1 MTALKKQ
8 NSLQFSAR
16 VPGPCDICSP
26 GQIIHMF
33 SSNAQQI
40 YMKKKDNIA
49 KKQYTSDWRTFLPL
63 LVTPLLQHA
72 AAGTCSCAEHETVN
86 LSTSTSTHRQN
97 IIPLSNNGTRI
108 RWRTYP
114 LTNLKQT
121 KMLQQRSIPACPN
134 CLSPSCSPPLLVLV
148 AV

>member
-40 YMKKKDNIA
+40 YMKKKIILQ
-49 KKQYTSDWRTFLPL
+49 KSSTQVTGVPSRPCWSGPCCSMPL
-63 LVTPLLQHA
+63 LA
-72 AAGTCSCAEHETVN
+72 
-86 LSTSTSTHRQN
+86 
-97 IIPLSNNGTRI
+97 
-108 RWRTYP
+108 
-114 LTNLKQT
+114 
-121 KMLQQRSIPACPN
+121 
-134 CLSPSCSPPLLVLV
+134 LV
-148 AV
+148 AVQSMKRSIYQRLHQHTDKTLFHSPTMALGYAGAPTP